1 MILHIS
7 GAGPAGL
14 AAAIT
19 AARAGA
25 SVVVHERRH
34 DVGGRFHDDFQG
46 LENWTTEGDVL
57 EELASFGIEVNFAC
71 TPVRETIVFDPSGWP
86 HRYRSSQP
94 LYYLVRRGPAPGTL
108 DCGLRE
114 QAERAGVTIRF
125 GEEYRHPP
133 GEGIFAAGPRRPSA
147 IAVGYIFDTAM
158 PDGAYGAISDSL
170 AAKGYSYLLVH
181 AGRGTVASTI
191 FEDFR
196 HQKAY
201 LARTVDFFE
210 QHAGLVMR
218 NARRFG
224 GTANFS
230 APRSARRGGVLFA
243 GEAAGFQ
250 DSLWGFGIRYAMVS
264 GHLAAR
270 ACVEGRPADYD
281 RLWTARI
288 GAFLRV
294 GIVNRVLYR
303 RLGDR
308 GGVALTRQID
318 RAPDARVW
326 LRHYYGSSLLK
337 RALFPVA
344 NLALRTRRLIVI
356 QP

>member
-14 AAAIT
+14 AAAIS

-25 SVVVHERRH
+25 SVVVHERRQ

-57 EELASFGIEVNFAC
+57 EELASFGIEVNFEC
-71 TPVRETIVFDPSGWP
+71 TPIRETIVFDPAACA
-86 HRYRSSQP
+86 HTYRSAEP
-94 LYYLVRRGPAPGTL
+94 LYYLVRRGPGPGTL
-108 DCGLRE
+108 DSGLRE

-125 GEEYRHPP
+125 GEQYRDLP
-133 GEGIFAAGPRRPSA
+133 GDGIFAGGPRRPCA
-147 IAVGYIFDTAM
+147 IAVGYVFDTTM
-158 PDGAYGAISDSL
+158 SDGAYGAISDSL

-191 FEDFR
+191 FEDF
-196 HQKAY
+196 HQEKAY
-201 LARTVDFFE
+201 LARTVAFFE
-210 QHAGLVMR
+210 RHAGLVMC

-224 GTANFS
+224 GTANFG
-230 APRSARRGGVLFA
+230 APHSARRGGILLA

-270 ACVEGRPADYD
+270 AHIEGRPEDYD

-288 GAFLRV
+288 GAHLRTGV
-294 GIVNRVLYR
+294 VNRFVYR

-326 LRHYYGSSLLK
+326 LRQYYGSSLLK

-344 NLALRTRRLIVI
+344 SRALRTKRLISAH
-356 QP
+356 